1 VAFVKNT
8 FPRDLTLDGVRVV
21 VDAAHG
27 AAYVVAPLVFSELG
41 ARVHA
46 IGVRPN
52 GTNINREVGAL
63 HPDHARAEVVRRGA
77 QIGIALDG
85 DADRVIVI
93 DEKGQIV
100 DGDAVMAM
108 CATRMKRDGELRR
121 DTVVATVMSNLGL
134 ERALEA
140 QGIALVRTPVGDRY
154 VVEAMRRGGFNLG
167 GEQSGHLVFL
177 DHSSTGD
184 GLIGALQVLAL
195 MIRTG
200 QPLSELAQQAM
211 ERVPQ
216 VLESVTLRARKPLED
231 MASLQRLV
239 ERVKASLGKEGR
251 VLVRWSGT
259 EPKLRVMVE
268 GPDEGRIGT
277 IAQDLVAAAREDVG

>member
-1 VAFVKNT
+1 
-8 FPRDLTLDGVRVV
+8 
-21 VDAAHG
+21 
-27 AAYVVAPLVFSELG
+27 
-41 ARVHA
+41 VHA
-46 IGVRPN
+46 VGVRPN
-52 GTNINREVGAL
+52 GTNINRDVGAL

-121 DTVVATVMSNLGL
+121 DTVVATVISNLGL

-140 QGIALVRTPVGDRY
+140 QGISLLRTPVGDRN
-154 VVEAMRRGGFNLG
+154 VVEAMRGGGYNLG

-200 QPLSELAQQAM
+200 RPLSELAREAM
-211 ERVPQ
+211 VRVPQ
-216 VLESVTLRARKPLED
+216 VLESVTLPARRPLEE
-231 MASLQRLV
+231 MAALQALV
-239 ERVKASLGKEGR
+239 EQVKATLGKEGR

-268 GPDEGRIGT
+268 GPDEDRIGT
-277 IAQDLVAAAREDVG
+277 MALDLVAAAREDLR